1 MATELNTANCA
12 CFNLRKAARIVAQ
25 VFDQHL
31 QPIGLKNTQFS
42 LLRVASKQGPL
53 SITDLAEQLV
63 MDRTTLTRNLKP
75 VERDGLIAVVAGK
88 DARTRNVQVTRKGLK
103 TLERALPLWEA
114 AQTQV
119 VEELGRTRWRSLLG
133 DLQAVLQ
140 AVRVSQ

>member
-1 MATELNTANCA
+1 
-12 CFNLRKAARIVAQ
+12 
-25 VFDQHL
+25 
-31 QPIGLKNTQFS
+31 
-42 LLRVASKQGPL
+42 
-53 SITDLAEQLV
+53 

-119 VEELGRTRWRSLLG
+119 VKELGRTRWRSLLG